1 MIEVRKPTAKEKSEA
16 KKLPIWEKETSS
28 FEWEYTEKESRLIIQ
43 GKAKVREENGTEVE
57 FGPGDFVVF
66 PKGLK
71 CVWTIKENLKKHYK
85 FG

>member
-1 MIEVRKPTAKEKSEA
+1 MIKVRKPADEEAKAAKEW
-16 KKLPIWEKETSS
+16 PIWEKETSS
-28 FEWEYTEKESRLIIQ
+28 FEWEYPEKETCLIIE
-43 GKAKVREENGTEVE
+43 GRAKVRYDEGSEVE
-57 FGPGDFVVF
+57 FGPGDYVVF